1 MKVLDPIAISAITA
15 ALTTLA
21 TKGAEGP
28 SHTLGLI
35 WKLTFGH
42 WDAQMESVIEK
53 NCQKYADAIDKKFAE
68 IPDDKINPEPDI
80 SIIGPALEASKYYI
94 NREDAREMFATLIAA
109 ELNIEE
115 KDKVHHA
122 FVDIIKQMSS
132 NDAKLLKV
140 IPQTG
145 PLAEFRLYIKGGTQY
160 TRLGTADIIYIPGLI
175 EDNFTNNAISINN
188 LARLG
193 LVEIDHVM
201 SLTNQSIYDAY
212 KRFSAYQEGLKAVA
226 QHPDEYE
233 KVAVSTGMF
242 TITPLGNLFKEV
254 CMPAKG

>member
-42 WDAQMESVIEK
+42 WDAQMESAIAK
-53 NCQKYADAIDKKFAE
+53 NCQKYAKAIDEKIAE

-132 NDAKLLKV
+132 NDAKLLKI
-140 IPQTG
+140 IPQVG
-145 PLAEFRLYIKGGTQY
+145 PLAELRLYDKSVIKYILLDTS
-160 TRLGTADIIYIPGLI
+160 DIIYIPGLI
-175 EDNFTNNAISINN
+175 EDNFKNNAISINN
-188 LARLG
+188 LSRLG

-201 SLTNQSIYDAY
+201 SLTKQSIYDVY
-212 KRFSAYQEGLKAVA
+212 KKLPAYQKGLNIVK
-226 QHPDEYE
+226 QYPDKYE
-233 KVAVSTGMF
+233 RVEVSTGMF
-242 TITPLGNLFKEV
+242 SITPLGILFKEV